1 MISPET
7 LRFFPLFAGQ
17 DFYMLKEIALL
28 SEEVELGDGS
38 WLFQER
44 EDATHLYVVREGA
57 ISLCVYLHLNG
68 CGQHLETMSP
78 IGRGEV
84 VGWSALVKPY
94 VYTLGARAARD
105 SQLVAIEAAPLRQ
118 LLDDNPLFGYFML
131 KKLAEVMGERLMF
144 KCIQLLS
151 MVVDAQRK
159 PLGVAS

>member
-7 LRFFPLFAGQ
+7 LRFFPLFSGQ

-28 SEEVELGDGS
+28 AQEMELAEGE
-38 WLFQER
+38 WLFRER
-44 EDATHLYVVREGA
+44 QDATKLYLVRDGA

-78 IGRGEV
+78 VGRGEI

-94 VYTLGARAARD
+94 EYTLGARAVRN
-105 SQLVAIEAAPLRQ
+105 SRLIAIEAAPLRQ
-118 LLDDNPLFGYFML
+118 LLDDNPLFGYHML
-131 KKLAEVMGERLMF
+131 KKLAEAMGERLLF

-151 MVVDAQRK
+151 LVVDARRK
-159 PLGVAS
+159 PVSLVA